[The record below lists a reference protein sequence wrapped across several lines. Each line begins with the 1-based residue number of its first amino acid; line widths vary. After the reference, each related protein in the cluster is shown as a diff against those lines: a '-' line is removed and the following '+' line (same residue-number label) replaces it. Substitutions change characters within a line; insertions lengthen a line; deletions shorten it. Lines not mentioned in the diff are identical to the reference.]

1 MPGPL
6 AGITV
11 VEIASI
17 GPGPFC
23 AMMLADMGANV
34 IRVDRRDQ
42 IGRAARGPDVMNRGR
57 RSLALDLKQPA
68 ALEILRKLIDRAD
81 ALVEGFRPGVMER
94 LGVGPDVCLTRNPK
108 LVYGRM
114 TGWGQDGPLAKA
126 AGHDINYIAVS
137 GALGAIGTVDSG
149 PVPPLNLVGDFGGGA
164 MLLAFGVT
172 CALIE
177 AARSGR
183 GQVVDAAMVD
193 GSALLMSMFFGMNAA
208 GGWFERGHNALGGAA
223 PYYGAYRC
231 ADSEW
236 ISIGSI
242 EPQFYAL
249 LLRTLGLQEPEAWPQ
264 NDRARWPAMKAAFAE
279 RFATKTRAEWCALM
293 EGTDICFAPVLSLA
307 EAPKHPHLAE
317 RATFVEIG
325 GVVQPAPAPRFSRSV
340 TERPSP
346 PASPGAHTED
356 LLAELGFGPDDIAA
370 FKTSGAI

>member
-1 MPGPL
+1 
-6 AGITV
+6 
-11 VEIASI
+11 
-17 GPGPFC
+17 
-23 AMMLADMGANV
+23 V
-34 IRVDRRDQ
+34 I
-42 IGRAARGPDVMNRGR
+42 
-57 RSLALDLKQPA
+57 
-68 ALEILRKLIDRAD
+68 
-81 ALVEGFRPGVMER
+81 
-94 LGVGPDVCLTRNPK
+94 
-108 LVYGRM
+108 
-114 TGWGQDGPLAKA
+114 
-126 AGHDINYIAVS
+126 
-137 GALGAIGTVDSG
+137 
-149 PVPPLNLVGDFGGGA
+149 
-164 MLLAFGVT
+164 
-172 CALIE
+172 
-177 AARSGR
+177 
-183 GQVVDAAMVD
+183 DAAMVD

-231 ADSEW
+231 ADGEW

-264 NDRARWPAMKAAFAE
+264 NDRARWPATKAAFAE

-340 TERPSP
+340 TDRPSP
-346 PASPGAHTED
+346 PASPGAHTEE

-370 FKTSGAI
+370 FKISGAI